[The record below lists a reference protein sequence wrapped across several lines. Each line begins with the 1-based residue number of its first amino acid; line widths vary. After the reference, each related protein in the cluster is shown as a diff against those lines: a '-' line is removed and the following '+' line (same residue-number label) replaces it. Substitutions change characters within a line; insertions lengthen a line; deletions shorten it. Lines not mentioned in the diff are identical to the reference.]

1 MVRRL
6 YRDRSPAAR
15 TAADAAS
22 RTRLAE
28 ASTVTTRHSPEEP
41 VLLTGATGF
50 VGRHLYP
57 ALEAAGLS
65 VTCGARDPERA
76 RRRFPGR
83 EWVELD
89 LDRPH
94 TLEPTLAGCRK
105 AFYLVHGMGGG
116 AESDYAEREVGTA
129 RDFAAAAAGAG
140 LERIVYLGGVAP
152 PGTPSRHLASRL
164 AVGEVLRAGEVP
176 AIELRAA
183 MVVGTGG
190 SSWRIVRDLAK
201 RLPVMV
207 LPSWL
212 RNRSSPVFVDDVAI
226 ALLGALDLEGSGW
239 FDLPGPEVISHRDLL
254 VRVAKRFGFQPAMVD
269 VPFVTPRLSSYWIGL
284 VSGADLSLARELVE
298 GLTSDL
304 LPSGESIWDR
314 LPDRSPTPLDRA
326 IREAV
331 GDEGPA
337 GARSEAWKSAPTA
350 HREEA
355 IRARV
360 AAGADVGAESASR

>member
-1 MVRRL
+1 MTTH
-6 YRDRSPAAR
+6 RSPEG
-15 TAADAAS
+15 S
-22 RTRLAE
+22 I
-28 ASTVTTRHSPEEP
+28 
-41 VLLTGATGF
+41 LLTGATGF

-57 ALEAAGLS
+57 ALDAAGLA
-65 VTCGARDPERA
+65 VVCGTRDPERA
-76 RRRFPGR
+76 RRRFPER
-83 EWVELD
+83 EWVEID

-94 TLEPTLAGCRK
+94 TLEPALAGHRK

-116 AESDYAEREVGTA
+116 GDGDESDYVERESGAA
-129 RDFAAAAAGAG
+129 RDFAAAAARAG
-140 LERIVYLGGVAP
+140 LDRIVYLGAVAP
-152 PGTPSRHLASRL
+152 PGKPSRHLASRL
-164 AVGEVLRAGEVP
+164 AVGEILRAGEVP
-176 AIELRAA
+176 AVELRAA
-183 MVVGTGG
+183 MVAGTGG

-212 RNRSSPVFVDDVAI
+212 HNRSSPVFVDDAAV

-239 FDLPGPEVISHRDLL
+239 FDLPGPEVVSHRDLL
-254 VRVAKRFGFQPAMVD
+254 VRVAKRFGFEPRMVD

-314 LPDRSPTPLDRA
+314 LPGRRPTPLDRA
-326 IREAV
+326 IREAIE
-331 GDEGPA
+331 DEGQEGGRA
-337 GARSEAWKSAPTA
+337 DAWKSAPTA

-360 AAGADVGAESASR
+360 VAGADAEPESASR